1 MRKHYFMDEKI
12 GQRIFHGSITPNDF
26 VKPLISEFNVGNL
39 KAQKIGSGKQVLVQI
54 STRERPRSGGQTA
67 LTVSLL
73 QVEDGVAVQIGKQ
86 SWMGIAASLGQTAL
100 STWRNPW
107 RIIDRLDDLAQDIQ
121 YFQLSDQVWNNIED
135 TASAY
140 DASFE
145 LSLRLRRLICEY
157 CSTANPIGEPNCIAC
172 GAPLGKQ
179 QPSTCKNCGFI
190 LIRDELRCPNCQVIL
205 SKQ

>member
-1 MRKHYFMDEKI
+1 MRKQNFQDDKI
-12 GQRIFHGSITPNDF
+12 GQRIFHGSVTPNDF
-26 VKPLISEFNVGNL
+26 AKSLISEFNVGNL
-39 KAQKIGSGKQVLVQI
+39 KAQQIGSGKQVLIQI
-54 STRERPRSGGQTA
+54 STRERPSSGGQTA

-107 RIIDRLDDLAQDIQ
+107 RIIERLDDLAQDIE
-121 YFQLSDQVWNNIED
+121 YFQLTDKIWKIIED
-135 TASAY
+135 TATSY

-145 LSLRLRRLICEY
+145 LSLRFRRLICEY

-190 LIRDELRCPNCQVIL
+190 IKGNEFRCPNCKIIL
-205 SKQ
+205 IKE